1 VGGLIGEKQR
11 KFLWEIRIDPFCG
24 CFQGVVHSTLRGMPE
39 VLVVDDE
46 QHILDVVVYVLE
58 EAGFTV
64 ASAMDGDTALAAVR
78 RSPPD
83 LVILDLTM
91 PGLSGW
97 DLFRAMRAAIP
108 TLPVIMLTS
117 RSDEIDRV
125 LGLELGADD
134 YVTKPFSSRELL
146 ARVRNILRRTGA
158 ATAPQ
163 ASSAP
168 APGAAAYGALSL
180 DPDSFCA
187 VAHGCRIQLTRGE
200 FLLMEGLVRYPAR
213 VFTRDNLIA
222 RLYDGEHPVSDR
234 SVDAYIKR
242 LRHKL
247 RELDLPC
254 MPICTIHGIGYKMNA
269 ALAEEGSADVG

>member
-1 VGGLIGEKQR
+1 MVSPLGLNFWAFE
-11 KFLWEIRIDPFCG
+11 LLSWCG
-24 CFQGVVHSTLRGMPE
+24 SFYTARMPE
-39 VLVVDDE
+39 ILVVDDE

-64 ASAMDGDTALAAVR
+64 ASAMDGDMALEAVQC
-78 RSPPD
+78 SAPD

-97 DLFRAMRAAIP
+97 ELFRAMRAAVP
-108 TLPVIMLTS
+108 GLPVIMLTS

-146 ARVRNILRRTGA
+146 ARARNILRRAGGA
-158 ATAPQ
+158 AQ
-163 ASSAP
+163 ARSALDP
-168 APGAAAYGALSL
+168 DVVEYGALAL

-187 VAHGCRIQLTRGE
+187 VAHGRRVQLTRGE
-200 FLLMEGLVRYPAR
+200 FLLLEGFVRYPAR
-213 VFTRDNLIA
+213 VFTRDNLMA

-234 SVDAYIKR
+234 SMDAYIKR
-242 LRHKL
+242 LRQKL
-247 RELDLPC
+247 RELDLTC
-254 MPICTIHGIGYKMNA
+254 LPISTIHGIGYKMNA
-269 ALAEEGSADVG
+269 ALAGEGVPDAG